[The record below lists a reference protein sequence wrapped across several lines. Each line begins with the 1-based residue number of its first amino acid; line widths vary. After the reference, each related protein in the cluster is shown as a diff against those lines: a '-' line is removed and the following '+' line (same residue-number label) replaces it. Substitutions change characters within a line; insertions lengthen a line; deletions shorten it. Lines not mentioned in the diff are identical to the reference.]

1 MLLLKTVVVN
11 AAAALLP
18 HFKIYIHTVRY
29 KIFKKYAIWASY
41 GLDCLCLL
49 FASSHLELVILEN
62 SHFFPFFV
70 KITSS
75 RLLER
80 FCLLLGPQVLMFKI
94 RT

>member
-41 GLDCLCLL
+41 GLD
-49 FASSHLELVILEN
+49 
-62 SHFFPFFV
+62 
-70 KITSS
+70 
-75 RLLER
+75 
-80 FCLLLGPQVLMFKI
+80 
-94 RT
+94 

>member
-49 FASSHLELVILEN
+49 FASCHLEHFILEN
-62 SHFFPFFV
+62 SQFFSLVFCQNNKQKINHFP
-70 KITSS
+70 K
-75 RLLER
+75 
-80 FCLLLGPQVLMFKI
+80 
-94 RT
+94 

>member
-11 AAAALLP
+11 AAAAALLP

-62 SHFFPFFV
+62 SHFFLVFFLS
-70 KITSS
+70 K
-75 RLLER
+75 
-80 FCLLLGPQVLMFKI
+80 
-94 RT
+94 

>member
-18 HFKIYIHTVRY
+18 HVKIYIHKVRY

-62 SHFFPFFV
+62 SHFFPCFFCQNNKQ
-70 KITSS
+70 KIKH
-75 RLLER
+75 
-80 FCLLLGPQVLMFKI
+80 FPK
-94 RT
+94 